1 MSEMAL
7 DHKLREFTSDEYRRM
22 VEAGIIAEDE
32 GVELLDGQLVLMS
45 PIGSRHAGRH
55 SRLVRYLTLALGDA
69 AVVLGM
75 ASIPLGDRSEPNPD
89 IAIASPRADSYES
102 RHPRRDEIL
111 ALIEISESSLA
122 KDAGPKAKLYARSG
136 IRDYLIADIEAN
148 VLRWNAEPHELGYAR
163 TSTLGYGD
171 AFTLTALPDITL
183 SADPFLAPR
192 VGQSDTTA

>member
-7 DHKLREFTSDEYRRM
+7 DYKLREFTVDEYHRM
-22 VEAGIIAEDE
+22 AEAGIIADREP
-32 GVELLDGQLVLMS
+32 VELLDGQLVLMT
-45 PIGSRHAGRH
+45 PIGSRHVGRH
-55 SRLVRYLTLALGDA
+55 GRLVRYLIEALGDS

-75 ASIPLGDRSEPNPD
+75 SSIPLGERSEPSPD
-89 IAIASPRADSYES
+89 IAIASPRADGYES
-102 RHPRRDEIL
+102 RHPTPGEIF
-111 ALIEISESSLA
+111 ALIEIAESSLA

-148 VLRWNAEPHELGYAR
+148 VLRRNCEPHELGYTR

-171 AFTLTALPDITL
+171 SFTLTALPDITL

-192 VGQSDTTA
+192 VGPIA